1 MFPKNKILMIL
12 LLLLSLS
19 ACSAAK
25 EAKEA
30 SAITEAAVITTE
42 QAVTTKEPSVLVEA
56 TAPVTV
62 VKTDFVLE
70 TIGGQDYYVM
80 NGYGYAAKLGVPE
93 LGLESTAALFTEADM
108 DSAAKTIDN
117 VGDAIHYL
125 MEMEPFTDSRTVCEI
140 FLQLLED
147 DYSDYGFITLQGHGF
162 DYCLAYVQDYGIYYP
177 IDVFHVVNGIDS
189 WIMVSENECAPNK
202 DAFILCENLTRSF
215 PNEVIA
221 ESWVMESL
229 AIPDAEYNPTKH
241 RYPWELSSVDLG
253 SEKVTELYEAGD
265 HYVAER
271 AITTVKEAIEYI
283 QHMDPKTWFQSPM
296 QGRPAWKTLV
306 YMLADDYEDVGVINL
321 MMRKPEHKEGF
332 YDQSA
337 YFGNYR
343 LCYVQ
348 KDGVYYPIDI
358 EAILRGWT
366 SWTLLPGNNCYS
378 SHDLND
384 LCEKLAATF
393 VPNPGDPPMTY
404 WEITSYMFHNGT
416 KLIPV
421 NEYVIPEGLGKPLLS
436 DEDIETLVKEEDYET
451 IAKEITTLAD
461 ALHFYNKLRL
471 VRPRYIHSNAQ
482 GSIEYFQSAWQ
493 VMKDKTAFGPT
504 ACSLTH
510 YLLKEDYDEVGYV
523 MVGSTTNASQMMYIY
538 EDGFYYLLYAG
549 IYPVD
554 PREDLWIEWPDVIG
568 CAEDFQ
574 AIADSLVAHA
584 WFQDPNLSE
593 QVKSVYLIRSE
604 GDFVYGMKKDGTF
617 CFPEGT
623 EVTCYYGPGFTYEEA
638 TLDWQSQTRMDN

>member
-1 MFPKNKILMIL
+1 MFRKSPIL
-12 LLLLSLS
+12 LLLMMFLFSLS
-19 ACSAAK
+19 ACSTVEGTA
-25 EAKEA
+25 EA
-30 SAITEAAVITTE
+30 SAIIETTVMPTE
-42 QAVTTKEPSVLVEA
+42 QTATPTELSVPMEETV
-56 TAPVTV
+56 PIPV
-62 VKTDFVLE
+62 VKTEFVLE
-70 TIGGQDYYVM
+70 TIDGQDYYAM
-80 NGYGYAAKLGVPE
+80 NGYRYSAKLGAPE
-93 LGLESTAALFTEADM
+93 LGLEATAVLLAETDIE
-108 DSAAKTIDN
+108 AAKTIN
-117 VGDAIHYL
+117 NPGDAIHYL
-125 MEMEPFTDSRTVCEI
+125 MEMEPFTNSRTACET
-140 FLQLLED
+140 FVQLLED
-147 DYSDYGFITLQGHGF
+147 DYSDYGFITLQGNSSN
-162 DYCLAYVQDYGIYYP
+162 YCLAYVQYYGIYYP
-177 IDVFHVVNGIDS
+177 IDVFNVVNGKDS

-202 DAFILCENLTRSF
+202 DAFILCENLTNSF
-215 PNEVIA
+215 PNEVVA
-221 ESWVMESL
+221 ESWIMESL
-229 AIPDAEYNPTKH
+229 TIPDAEYNPTKH
-241 RYPWELSSVDLG
+241 LYPWELSSEDLG
-253 SEKVTELYEAGD
+253 SEKVAELYEAGN
-265 HYVAER
+265 HYAAER
-271 AITTVKEAIEYI
+271 AITTLKEAIEYI

-366 SWTLLPGNNCYS
+366 SWTLLPGNACYS

-393 VPNPGDPPMTY
+393 VPNPGDPLMTY
-404 WEITSYMFHNGT
+404 WEITSYMYHNGT
-416 KLIPV
+416 KMIPV

-436 DEDIETLVKEEDYET
+436 DEEIEALIQEEDYER

-471 VRPRYIHSNAQ
+471 VRPRYINSNAQ
-482 GSIEYFQSAWQ
+482 GSLEYFQSAWQ

-523 MVGSTTNASQMMYIY
+523 MVGATTTAAQMMYIY
-538 EDGFYYLLYAG
+538 EDGLYYLLYAG

-574 AIADSLVAHA
+574 TIADSLVAHA
-584 WFQDPNLSE
+584 WFQDPDMSE
-593 QVKSVYLIRSE
+593 QVKSVYLIHSE
-604 GDFVYGMKKDGTF
+604 GDFVYGMMKDGTF
-617 CFPEGT
+617 RFPEGS
-623 EVTCYYGPGFTYEEA
+623 EVTRYYGPDFTYEEA
-638 TLDWQSQTRMDN
+638 TLDWQSQTRLDN